1 VVCVGASAGGLEA
14 IEALFE
20 TMPLDTGLAFVVV
33 QHLSP
38 DFKSHMEELLAR
50 KTRIPIHLVEDGML
64 VEANRIYLIPAKKEM
79 VIASGRLRLTERSK
93 DRSPAHPIDQFLRSM
108 AADVGR
114 SSVAVVLSGTGSD
127 GSRGVKDVHGV
138 GGLVIVQDERT
149 ARFDGMPLNAQ
160 ATGVAHL
167 VLPPSAM
174 SEALSHY
181 AHGSLSPEALASEEL
196 EAATTGIDGIF
207 DLLRRSNDVDFS
219 HYKAST
225 VGRRVHRRMQLIG
238 SKDTDSYCKHLG
250 HVLLE
255 VGALA

>member
-1 VVCVGASAGGLEA
+1 
-14 IEALFE
+14 
-20 TMPLDTGLAFVVV
+20 
-33 QHLSP
+33 
-38 DFKSHMEELLAR
+38 MEELLAR

-149 ARFDGMPLNAQ
+149 APFDGMPLNAQ
-160 ATGVAHL
+160 ATGGFGRAARDSFLFIRGPRRAVKKGTRRL
-167 VLPPSAM
+167 LPGCHRAAPIM
-174 SEALSHY
+174 LK
-181 AHGSLSPEALASEEL
+181 GS
-196 EAATTGIDGIF
+196 
-207 DLLRRSNDVDFS
+207 
-219 HYKAST
+219 
-225 VGRRVHRRMQLIG
+225 
-238 SKDTDSYCKHLG
+238 
-250 HVLLE
+250 
-255 VGALA
+255 